1 MCKSTEN
8 LFFFYGISVNN
19 LSLCR
24 QVPLELDV
32 RSSSDEGKPI
42 VLSSPQSI
50 SAKAYVDIAEKIVN
64 RLKELEEERKMGP
77 HILL

>member
-1 MCKSTEN
+1 M
-8 LFFFYGISVNN
+8 
-19 LSLCR
+19 
-24 QVPLELDV
+24 ELDV

-77 HILL
+77 QILL